1 MGCDPVKR
9 RPPHASYY
17 RDRHGVVRWRFRKKG
32 CRESQTREPFDS
44 QAWWAWYE
52 SAQRNVL
59 PPIGSGRTKP
69 GSIDALAVDFYASA
83 DWQSLRTTTRRTY
96 KGILDRFRDLQLG
109 SMRCGFLPVA
119 QLQPKHI
126 RKIIDGMADRSAAAN
141 NLLKVIRVVLAFA
154 VDRGW
159 RDDNP
164 ALHIKPLK
172 RRTEGFLTWSE
183 EDIAKF
189 ERRWPLGTKERLAF
203 DLLLYTAQ
211 RSGDVR
217 RMGPQHERDGYIRV
231 IQEKTGETLELP
243 VHPILQA
250 SLDAVPSEHLTFVV
264 TKHGQPYTAKGF
276 SQWVSESAN
285 LAGLPRAASAHGLR
299 KAAARRLA
307 EAGCS
312 AHMIMSVTGHRSLK
326 EVERYTRAA
335 GQRLLATSAMQRI
348 PRT

>member
-1 MGCDPVKR
+1 MKR
-9 RPPHASYY
+9 RPPYASYY
-17 RDRHGVVRWRFRKKG
+17 RDRQGVVRWRFRQKG
-32 CRESQTREPFDS
+32 YRESQTKELFES
-44 QAWWAWYE
+44 AAWWAWYE
-52 SAQRNVL
+52 RAQKNEL
-59 PPIGSGRTKP
+59 PPIGSSRTKP

-83 DWQSLRTTTRRTY
+83 EWQTLRPTTRRTY
-96 KGILDRFRDLQLG
+96 KGIIDRFRDLRRG
-109 SMRCGFLPVA
+109 ETRCGSLAVA

-164 ALHIKPLK
+164 ASHIKPLK
-172 RRTEGFLTWSE
+172 RRTDGFLTWSE
-183 EDIAKF
+183 DDIAKY
-189 ERRWPLGTKERLAF
+189 EARWPLGTKERLAF

-217 RMGPQHERDGYIRV
+217 RMGLQHVSDGYIRV
-231 IQEKTGETLELP
+231 VQEKTGAALQIP
-243 VHPILQA
+243 VHPNLRA
-250 SLDAVPSEHLTFVV
+250 SLDAVATEHLTFIV
-264 TKHGQPYTAKGF
+264 TKHGQGYTAKGF
-276 SQWVSESAN
+276 SQWVSEAAN
-285 LAGLPRAASAHGLR
+285 LAGLPKAASAHGLR

-307 EAGCS
+307 EAGCT

-335 GQRLLATSAMQRI
+335 GQKDLATSAMKRI
-348 PRT
+348 ART

>member
-1 MGCDPVKR
+1 MRR
-9 RPPHASYY
+9 RPPYASYY
-17 RDRHGVVRWRFRKKG
+17 RDRQGVVRWRFRRKG
-32 CRESQTREPFDS
+32 CRESQTKELFDS
-44 QAWWAWYE
+44 TAWWAWYE
-52 SAQRNVL
+52 RAQKNEL
-59 PPIGSGRTKP
+59 PPIGSSRTKP

-83 DWQSLRTTTRRTY
+83 EWQTLRPTTRRTY
-96 KGILDRFRDLQLG
+96 KGILDRFRDLRRG
-109 SMRCGFLPVA
+109 ETRCGSLAVA

-141 NLLKVIRVVLAFA
+141 NFLKVLRVVLAFA

-164 ALHIKPLK
+164 ASHIKPLK
-172 RRTEGFLTWSE
+172 RRTDGFLTWSE
-183 EDIAKF
+183 DDIAKF
-189 ERRWPLGTKERLAF
+189 EAHWPLGTKERLAF

-217 RMGPQHERDGYIRV
+217 RMGLQHVSDGYIRV
-231 IQEKTGETLELP
+231 VQEKTGAALQIP
-243 VHPILQA
+243 VHPNLRA
-250 SLDAVPSEHLTFVV
+250 SLDAVATEHLTFIV
-264 TKHGQPYTAKGF
+264 TKHGQGYTAKGF

-285 LAGLPRAASAHGLR
+285 LAGLPKAASAHGLR

-335 GQRLLATSAMQRI
+335 GQKDLATSAMKRI
-348 PRT
+348 ART

>member
-1 MGCDPVKR
+1 MSKL

-17 RDRHGVVRWRFRKKG
+17 RDRQGVVRWRFRKKG
-32 CRESQTREPFDS
+32 FRESQTKEPFDS

-52 SAQRNVL
+52 SAQNNLL
-59 PPIGSGRTKP
+59 PPIGSSRTKA
-69 GSIDALAVDFYASA
+69 GSIDALAVEFYASA
-83 DWQSLRTTTRRTY
+83 EWQSLRPTTRQTY
-96 KGILDRFRDLQLG
+96 KGILDRLRDLKPG
-109 SMRCGFLPVA
+109 SVRCGSLPVA

-141 NLLKVIRVVLAFA
+141 NLLKVIRIVMTFA

-164 ALHIKPLK
+164 AIHIKPIK
-172 RRTEGFLTWSE
+172 RRTDGFLTWSE
-183 EDIAKF
+183 DDIAKF
-189 ERRWPLGTKERLAF
+189 EAHWSLGTKERLAF

-217 RMGPQHERDGYIRV
+217 RMGPQHVSDGYIRV
-231 IQEKTGETLELP
+231 VQEKTGAALQLP
-243 VHPILQA
+243 VHAKLRA
-250 SLDAVPSEHLTFVV
+250 SLEAVPTEHLTFMV
-264 TKHGQPYTAKGF
+264 TKHGQGYTAKGF
-276 SQWVSESAN
+276 SQWVSEAAN

-335 GQRLLATSAMQRI
+335 GQKDLATSAMARI
-348 PRT
+348 ART

>member
-1 MGCDPVKR
+1 MKR
-9 RPPHASYY
+9 RPPYASYY

-32 CRESQTREPFDS
+32 CRESQTTAAFDS
-44 QAWWAWYE
+44 PAWWAWYE
-52 SAQRNVL
+52 SAEKNL
-59 PPIGSGRTKP
+59 APPVGSSRTTA
-69 GSIDALAVDFYASA
+69 GSIDALAVEFYASA
-83 DWQSLRTTTRRTY
+83 DWQALRPTTRRTY
-96 KGILDRFRDLQLG
+96 KGILDRFRDLKLG
-109 SMRCGFLPVA
+109 STRCGSLPVA
-119 QLQPKHI
+119 QLEPKHI
-126 RKIIDGMADRSAAAN
+126 RRIIDGMADRSAAAN

-154 VDRGW
+154 ADRGW

-164 ALHIKPLK
+164 AIHIKPLK
-172 RRTEGFLTWSE
+172 RRSDGFLTWSE
-183 EDIAKF
+183 DDIAKF
-189 ERRWPLGTKERLAF
+189 EARWPLGSKERLAF

-217 RMGPQHERDGYIRV
+217 RMGPQHVRDGYLRV
-231 IQEKTGETLELP
+231 VQEKTGEILELP
-243 VHPILQA
+243 VHPRLQA
-250 SLDAVPSEHLTFVV
+250 SLDAAPTAHLTFVV

-276 SQWVSESAN
+276 SQWVSEAAN

-335 GQRLLATSAMQRI
+335 GQRLLATSAMKRI
-348 PRT
+348 VRT